1 MKGTNVNDKGK
12 VEKNKNVLV
21 GECIFPFQYKK
32 NKYDTCA
39 KTEKGNICATSVS
52 KRGTLKTYAY
62 CPKIS
67 SSTKKLIKKNTN
79 SRSTRKSS
87 MKTRSSESPSIT
99 NSTKVVKSSQNSKQN
114 SKLNSK
120 KSSEKILKTNSPLSL
135 SKMSSDGKSEKLET
149 VANKRLNEIFVS
161 ALSEL
166 NDIFLRKGEAFR
178 GRAYKKAEETI
189 LLQPH
194 DITDY
199 SEMKDLPNIGD
210 TILSKLKELQETGTL
225 RVLERERKD
234 PLQIF
239 TQIHGIGP
247 KKAQSLIDKDMKT
260 IDDLRD
266 HLDLLNDNQKLGLQY
281 YEDIHK
287 RIPRSIIDEYKTV
300 FENSI
305 KEFGDDKINFEIV
318 GSYRRGAKTSGDID
332 IIISHTDDDAS
343 VFSKLLSKF
352 QSEGII
358 KEFLTKGKVKSLTIT
373 KLPDDIARRVD
384 FLYAPSKELAFA
396 VLYFT
401 GSMGFNTVMRHK
413 ALQMGYT
420 LNEHGI
426 SKMHEKAKGEQISFM
441 DFPTEESIFEFFQME
456 YKKPEERVDGRS
468 VVSKNGSPVIMKHLK
483 TLKKTMKKT
492 KEAKPVSPKETKE
505 TKSVSPKE
513 TKEAKPVSPKETKE
527 TKSVSPKE
535 AKPEQKSAASNPKT
549 PKATE
554 RKSSRTSTMKSSVL
568 DTFVNDFRSKGMR
581 YLKTLKEAELEK
593 VLEEANQ
600 TFFNNVSVLTDSEY
614 DIVKEYMETTYSSN
628 KMVKEIGAI
637 VADKNKVKL
646 PYYMGSM
653 DKIKPDTNAIVKWKQ
668 KYSGPYVISAKLDGV
683 SGLYST
689 ENDDKK
695 LYTRG
700 DGKVGQ
706 DISYLVPYLRLPD
719 KKDIVIR
726 GEFIINRHTF
736 DDKYASKFS
745 NPRNFVSG
753 MINSKSVDAEKFA
766 DIEFVAYEVIMP
778 ELVPSEQMKML
789 EDINVANVINEIQTN
804 VDNEM
809 LSKMLVSWRET
820 YKFESDGIIV
830 TNDKIYDR
838 VNKNPDHS
846 FAFKMVLSE
855 QMAEAKVVDVIWKAS
870 KDGYLK
876 PKVQIEPVVLGG
888 ATIQYATAHNASTVV
903 AKKLGVGAVIKI
915 IRSGD
920 VIPYIMDT
928 IVPAEVVKMPDEEYV
943 WNETNVDILLVNKSD
958 NKDMLNKNITGF
970 FTGIE
975 VDGLSTGNVSR
986 IIDSGYNSVAKIISM
1001 SKEDFLTVEGFK
1013 EKLATKIH
1021 DSIHSR
1027 LKVSSIETIMSS
1039 SNIFGHGFGDRKI
1052 KLIMKAVPDILTS
1065 QLSEEEKINTLKD
1078 VKGMAKKSAQH
1089 FVEKIHN
1096 FNKFL
1101 GETGLQYK
1109 LQEENKVVSNTYDTK
1124 HPLYS
1129 KAIVFTGIR
1138 EKNLMQLL
1146 ENKFDVKLASSV
1158 SKSTF
1163 AVISKSKDDDGSK
1176 LNKARSMDIPIY
1188 EIEEFKEKFSL

>member
-12 VEKNKNVLV
+12 IEKNKNVLV
-21 GECIFPFQYKK
+21 GECIFPFHYKK

-39 KTEKGNICATSVS
+39 KTDKGNICATTVS

-62 CPKIS
+62 CPKTV
-67 SSTKKLIKKNTN
+67 SSTKKLIQKNPN
-79 SRSTRKSS
+79 SHSTRKSS
-87 MKTRSSESPSIT
+87 MKTRSIDSPSKMNT
-99 NSTKVVKSSQNSKQN
+99 AMVLRSSQKSSQNTDKN
-114 SKLNSK
+114 STPKVKSHSQSSK
-120 KSSEKILKTNSPLSL
+120 KSSEKILKTNTSL
-135 SKMSSDGKSEKLET
+135 KASKMKSEKNSEKQET
-149 VANKRLNEIFVS
+149 VQKKRLNEIFVS

-166 NDIFLRKGEAFR
+166 NDIFIRKGEAFR

-189 LLQPH
+189 LLQSH
-194 DITDY
+194 DIVDY
-199 SEMKDLPNIGD
+199 SEMKGLPNIGD

-234 PLQIF
+234 PMQIF

-247 KKAQSLIDKDMKT
+247 KKAQTLIEKGMNT
-260 IDDLRD
+260 IEDLRD
-266 HLDLLNDNQKLGLQY
+266 HQDLLNDNQKLGLQY
-281 YEDIHK
+281 YEDIQK
-287 RIPRSIIDEYKTV
+287 RIPRSIIDEYKMA
-300 FENSI
+300 FEKSVA
-305 KEFGDDKINFEIV
+305 EFNDDKIKFEIV

-332 IIISHTDDDAS
+332 IIISHTDDDSS
-343 VFSKLLSKF
+343 VFSKLLSKL

-401 GSMGFNTVMRHK
+401 GSKGFNTVMRHK

-426 SKMHEKAKGEQISFM
+426 SKMHEKTKGEQISFM

-468 VVSKNGSPVIMKHLK
+468 VVSKNGSPVIMKQLK
-483 TLKKTMKKT
+483 TLKKTIKKT
-492 KEAKPVSPKETKE
+492 KEAKPSSPKEQKTVALSAE
-505 TKSVSPKE
+505 TS
-513 TKEAKPVSPKETKE
+513 
-527 TKSVSPKE
+527 
-535 AKPEQKSAASNPKT
+535 KT
-549 PKATE
+549 TE
-554 RKSSRTSTMKSSVL
+554 RKSSRTSATKPSVL
-568 DTFVNDFRSKGMR
+568 DTFVKEFRSKGIR
-581 YLKTLKEAELEK
+581 HLKTLKETEIEK

-614 DIVKEYMETTYSSN
+614 DIVKEYMETTYTSN
-628 KMVKEIGAI
+628 KMVKEIGAT
-637 VADKNKVKL
+637 VVDKNKVKL

-653 DKIKPDTNAIVKWKQ
+653 DKIKPDTNAIDKWKQ

-689 ENDDKK
+689 ENEDRK

-706 DISYLVPYLRLPD
+706 DISYLIPYLRLPD
-719 KKDIVIR
+719 NKDIVIR

-736 DDKYASKFS
+736 EDKYASKFS

-753 MINSKSVDAEKFA
+753 MINAKNVDAEKFA
-766 DIEFVAYEVIMP
+766 DIEFVAYEVIKP
-778 ELVPSEQMKML
+778 EVVPSEQMKML
-789 EDINVANVINEIQTN
+789 EDINVTSVINEIQTN

-809 LSKMLVSWRET
+809 LSKMLVSWRES

-888 ATIQYATAHNASTVV
+888 ATIQYATAHNAATVV
-903 AKKLGVGAVIKI
+903 AKKLGIGAVIKI

-943 WNETNVDILLVNKSD
+943 WNETNVDILLVNTSD

-970 FTGIE
+970 FTGIQVE
-975 VDGLSTGNVSR
+975 GLSTGNVSR

-1021 DSIHSR
+1021 DSIQSR
-1027 LKVSSIETIMSS
+1027 LNASSIESIMSS

-1052 KLIMKAVPDILTS
+1052 KLIMNAVPDILTS
-1065 QLSEEEKINTLKD
+1065 QLSVEEKVKKLAD

-1089 FVEKIHN
+1089 FVEKIN
-1096 FNKFL
+1096 DFIIFL

-1109 LQEENKVVSNTYDTK
+1109 LQKESKVESKKYDTE

-1158 SKSTF
+1158 SKTTF
-1163 AVISKSKDDDGSK
+1163 AVIAKSKDDDGSK
-1176 LNKARSMDIPIY
+1176 IVKARSLNIPVY
-1188 EIEEFKEKFSL
+1188 EIDEFKEKFSL

>member
-12 VEKNKNVLV
+12 VEKNKNVLP
-21 GECIFPFQYKK
+21 GDCIFPFQYKK
-32 NKYDTCA
+32 HKHDTCVE
-39 KTEKGNICATSVS
+39 TDKGKICATSVS

-62 CPKIS
+62 CPKLS
-67 SSTKKLIKKNTN
+67 SSTKKLIQKNPS

-87 MKTRSSESPSIT
+87 MKTRSNEYPST
-99 NSTKVVKSSQNSKQN
+99 TSSTKVVKSSQNSKKNSKQN
-114 SKLNSK
+114 SKQNSKKNSK
-120 KSSEKILKTNSPLSL
+120 KSSEKILKTNSPLNL

-189 LLQPH
+189 LMQSH
-194 DITDY
+194 DIKDY
-199 SEMKDLPNIGD
+199 SEVKGLPNIGD
-210 TILSKLKELQETGTL
+210 TILSKLKELQDTGTL

-234 PLQIF
+234 PMQIF

-260 IDDLRD
+260 IDDLRE
-266 HLDLLNDNQKLGLQY
+266 HPELLNDNQKLGLQY

-305 KEFGDDKINFEIV
+305 KEFGDDKIKFEIV
-318 GSYRRGAKTSGDID
+318 GSYRRGAKSSGDID
-332 IIISHTDDDAS
+332 IIISHADDDTSAY
-343 VFSKLLSKF
+343 SKLLSKF
-352 QSEGII
+352 QSDGII

-373 KLPDDIARRVD
+373 KISEDIARRVD

-401 GSMGFNTVMRHK
+401 GSKGFNTVMRHK

-426 SKMHEKAKGEQISFM
+426 SKMHDKTKGEQISFM

-456 YKKPEERVDGRS
+456 YKKPNERIDGRS
-468 VVSKNGSPVIMKHLK
+468 VVSKNGSPVIMKQLK

-492 KEAKPVSPKETKE
+492 KEAKEVSP
-505 TKSVSPKE
+505 
-513 TKEAKPVSPKETKE
+513 KEAKPVSPKETKE
-527 TKSVSPKE
+527 VKPVSPIV
-535 AKPEQKSAASNPKT
+535 SSLKT
-549 PKATE
+549 PKTTE
-554 RKSSRTSTMKSSVL
+554 RKSSRSSTKKLSVL
-568 DTFVNDFRSKGMR
+568 DTFVKEFRSKGMR

-668 KYSGPYVISAKLDGV
+668 KYAGPYVISAKLDGV

-719 KKDIVIR
+719 EKDIVIR

-736 DDKYASKFS
+736 EDKYKAKFS

-753 MINSKSVDAEKFA
+753 MINSKTVDAEKFA
-766 DIEFVAYEVIMP
+766 DVEFVAYEVIKP

-789 EDINVANVINEIQTN
+789 ADINVANVINETQTN
-804 VDNEM
+804 VNNEM

-820 YKFESDGIIV
+820 YKYESDGIIV

-943 WNETNVDILLVNKSD
+943 WNETNVDILLLDKSD

-1027 LKVSSIETIMSS
+1027 LKVSSVETIMSS

-1089 FVEKIHN
+1089 FVEKISD
-1096 FNKFL
+1096 FKKFL
-1101 GETGLQYK
+1101 DETGLQYK
-1109 LQEENKVVSNTYDTK
+1109 LQEESKVVSNTYDTK

-1146 ENKFDVKLASSV
+1146 ENKFDVKLASSI
-1158 SKSTF
+1158 SKSTY
-1163 AVISKSKDDDGSK
+1163 AVIAKSKEDDGSK
-1176 LNKARSMDIPIY
+1176 IVKARSMNIPVY
-1188 EIEEFKEKFSL
+1188 EIDEFKEKFSL